1 MCKHSVQQTELPTV
15 FVVVCVTS
23 FECELT
29 PLWVDGQL
37 MEKRLRWISV
47 KVQSEVDNTL
57 CQMQVFISVLINL
70 LWYLPVDV
78 GVDHF
83 YIALFSILEWTYCTL
98 VTCDLK

>member
-1 MCKHSVQQTELPTV
+1 
-15 FVVVCVTS
+15 
-23 FECELT
+23 
-29 PLWVDGQL
+29 
-37 MEKRLRWISV
+37 MEKCLRWISV

-78 GVDHF
+78 DVGVDYF

-98 VTCDLK
+98 VTCDSKHFYSMF